1 MPDDD
6 EPDAPTTAL
15 RELFL
20 IEHLTGVPVGPTPTY
35 PVNLL
40 DQSAVEET
48 PAVIVA
54 RAARLQA
61 VERELGD
68 RLGLPPEA
76 LRERLPAMLKAC
88 EIDEDTLVSEWLL
101 HSELAP

>member
-20 IEHLTGVPVGPTPTY
+20 IERLTGVPVGPTPTY
-35 PVNLL
+35 PVNPL

-76 LRERLPAMLKAC
+76 C

-101 HSELAP
+101 LHSKLAP